1 VGQLFRLNLH
11 AFRRTAGVSTPESK
25 KSHSTVYRSLC
36 TAQLNRQKR
45 TPNTAPVSPRQST
58 KQSAAVSQVSSY

>member
-1 VGQLFRLNLH
+1 VSQLFRPNHH
-11 AFRRTAGVSTPESK
+11 ALRRKAGVSTPESK
-25 KSHSTVYRSLC
+25 NSHSTVYRSLRS
-36 TAQLNRQKR
+36 AQLNRQKR